1 MSSEKFEEG
10 PHEMMNDPRNNTKN
24 TLLEKISSVWRGWGV
39 SFVIAILIAT
49 SFKSAIADWN
59 DVPTGSMKPTIL
71 IGDRVFVN
79 KLAYDLKI
87 PYTTIHLAKWSD
99 PKRGDI
105 VVFYS
110 PEDGT
115 RMIKRVVGIPGD
127 TVGLRQNRLFVN
139 GQFLNYERVKGIA
152 SDEAGESGQQ
162 SFRIF
167 QEDLTGIS
175 HTVQFLPSQ
184 PPQATFNPIVLPE
197 GQYFMMGDNRDNSA
211 DSRFFGLVDR
221 TLIVGQATKI
231 VISRDGS
238 FLHPR
243 WNRILAELI

>member
-1 MSSEKFEEG
+1 MVKYSGNKK
-10 PHEMMNDPRNNTKN
+10 RK
-24 TLLEKISSVWRGWGV
+24 TLLENVSALWRGWGV
-39 SFVIAILIAT
+39 SLVIAVLIAT

-59 DVPTGSMKPTIL
+59 DIPSGSMKPTIL

-87 PYTTIHLAKWSD
+87 PYTTTHLAKWSD

-127 TVGLRQNRLFVN
+127 TVGMRQNRLFIN
-139 GQFLNYERVKGIA
+139 GEFLNYQPVADGA
-152 SDEAGESGQQ
+152 SGESGESRPQP
-162 SFRIF
+162 FYVF

-175 HTVQFLPSQ
+175 HTVQFSPSL
-184 PPQATFNPIVLPE
+184 PPQATFTPIVLSE
-197 GQYFMMGDNRDNSA
+197 DQYFMMGDNRDNSA
-211 DSRFFGLVDR
+211 DSRFFGLVER
-221 TLIVGQATKI
+221 KLIVGQATKI
-231 VISRDGS
+231 VLSRDGS
-238 FLHPR
+238 FLNPR
-243 WNRILAELI
+243 WERLLVDLI